1 MKNFKINPNKKY
13 VFIMGAGASKDDNLP
28 IQNEI
33 LQNILK
39 RKFAMSNKQ
48 GLHKKEYK
56 KVSDGIKKLLK
67 TIFNSNQTLENISL
81 ESIFNILETAISQD
95 HNIGEVKLE
104 KIKKYYDMLI
114 EGIMFATLTD
124 AKLKEHN
131 VLNKNPQSPY
141 TIIGKKIFDNYKKE
155 DINFSF
161 ITFNYDICLDRVLL
175 SMYNEDERKTYDVD
189 FAIELG
195 NYDLQDWFHRPR
207 KRKIYLLRPHGSINW
222 LFCATCG
229 KVFSRISQQGK
240 PLDLVDGIKCYHCGS
255 SALDPYIIHPTN
267 NRIYANKYITQIW
280 SKAEQLL
287 SEADNWCFIGYSMPE
302 ADRYFTYMLSR
313 IYNFRKIRN
322 IKNNKLPEISVV
334 NINKS
339 ANQHSEM
346 LSKITSCDK
355 GKCKNLKE
363 ITEYFEFLQKDKDV
377 FKRFEIYFENIE
389 KYECSFK
396 EFATKYFSV

>member
-1 MKNFKINPNKKY
+1 MKKFKINPSKKY

-39 RKFAMSNKQ
+39 RKFAMRNRQ
-48 GLHKKEYK
+48 GLHKNEYK

-67 TIFNSNQTLENISL
+67 SVFNSDVPLENISL
-81 ESIFNILETAISQD
+81 EAIFNILETSISQG
-95 HNIGEVKLE
+95 HNIGLLKHEE
-104 KIKKYYDMLI
+104 IKKYYDMLI

-131 VLNKNPQSPY
+131 VFNKNPYSPY
-141 TIIGKKIFDNYKKE
+141 TVIGKKIFENYKNT

-175 SMYNEDERKTYDVD
+175 SMYNEDENKTYDVD
-189 FAIELG
+189 FGIELG

-222 LFCATCG
+222 LFCKTCG
-229 KVFSRISQQGK
+229 KVFSRISQQGN
-240 PLDLVDGIKCYHCGS
+240 PIELVDGIKCYHCGS
-255 SALDPYIIHPTN
+255 ATLEPYIVHPAN
-267 NRIYANKYITQIW
+267 NRTYVNKYIAQVW
-280 SKAEQLL
+280 DKMENVLA
-287 SEADNWCFIGYSMPE
+287 EADYWCFIGYSLPE

-313 IYNFRKIRN
+313 IYNFRKIKTL
-322 IKNNKLPEISVV
+322 KNNRVPEVSVV
-334 NINKS
+334 NVNKS
-339 ANQHSEM
+339 ANFHGEM
-346 LSKITSCDK
+346 ISKADTCYND
-355 GKCKNLKE
+355 KCKNADE
-363 ITEYFEFLQKDKDV
+363 IRKYFEFLQKDKDV
-377 FKRFEIYFENIE
+377 FRRFEVYFSNIK
-389 KYECSFK
+389 KYECSFR